1 MPPPDRRFNANRQK
15 VAEIYDE
22 RFCRMWEFYLAASEA
37 AFRYS
42 AHEVFQI
49 QFGKRK
55 ETASDTRDYMFEW
68 ERSHRDQSQTA

>member
-1 MPPPDRRFNANRQK
+1 
-15 VAEIYDE
+15 
-22 RFCRMWEFYLAASEA
+22 MWEFYLAASEA

-49 QFGKRK
+49 QFAKRK

-68 ERSHRDQSQTA
+68 ERSHRGQSQTA